1 MHHMEVFPH
10 EPQRRLLP
18 NVISTLPVSL
28 PLFPAFFLASHN
40 ICYSRE
46 RVLLHP
52 CDPAKESRAALK
64 KARVKRAR
72 SSRKYKC
79 LLTWRASDTTLT
91 SVTGTFQPFVC
102 FSRICCSCAA
112 LTTWLV
118 CSRIAAV
125 APPCSYTRLH
135 APVVHHTTQPKNNFL
150 LAANWIRQVS
160 RRREAQERPDL
171 LTYFSGLSFLW
182 ALQGPLSNPSVSSIT
197 GHVWTANCDYSGRPG
212 VCQLQGGV
220 SLWGWLD
227 RHLQ

>member
-1 MHHMEVFPH
+1 MSRSVAYWQTWF
-10 EPQRRLLP
+10 RLCP
-18 NVISTLPVSL
+18 S
-28 PLFPAFFLASHN
+28 ASPSSRHFSSHL
-40 ICYSRE
+40 ITSATAERECCYIHVTPR
-46 RVLLHP
+46 
-52 CDPAKESRAALK
+52 K
-64 KARVKRAR
+64 KVGPRWRKQELRAR

-182 ALQGPLSNPSVSSIT
+182 ALQGPLSNPPVSSIT